1 MPFGEGCVDF
11 VGVFKAL
18 NQLNYRG
25 AFLIEMW
32 TEKAKEPVL
41 EIIEA
46 RRWIEA
52 RMQEGG
58 MTC

>member
-1 MPFGEGCVDF
+1 
-11 VGVFKAL
+11 
-18 NQLNYRG
+18 
-25 AFLIEMW
+25 
-32 TEKAKEPVL
+32 KAKEPVL
-41 EIIEA
+41 EIIQA

>member
-1 MPFGEGCVDF
+1 
-11 VGVFKAL
+11 
-18 NQLNYRG
+18 
-25 AFLIEMW
+25 MW

-41 EIIEA
+41 EIIQA

-58 MTC
+58 FTC

>member
-1 MPFGEGCVDF
+1 
-11 VGVFKAL
+11 VFNTL

-41 EIIEA
+41 EIIQA